1 MSHEYQLWGGKVKMV
16 QDLGGLETI
25 TINHRTF
32 TENREV
38 LGEVLKDAQQFLSRR
53 YPKGEVLSLDWFE
66 TELGYAKN
74 DAYTIMVRK
83 QPGPKGQVVAVLAY
97 DVAKVPKAPYTRK
110 KLISDRKN
118 HYTSLLYA
126 AARGEKYEPELR
138 LLVEQ
143 VILAAQEYSASKH
156 RKNVGILSN
165 DLRHPNVLK
174 DISKKYGGGYLP
186 KAGVP
191 TLDDDVVRAD
201 YNKNFERDHDEKLLA
216 IPFNGKL
223 TKSMANRLWAH
234 ALDDGYNEKKPWH
247 VGYKPLTNTKYFKD
261 FAAEIDATPGRNVTF
276 RPIK

>member
-1 MSHEYQLWGGKVKMV
+1 MNIMNRGGKFKMV

-25 TINHRTF
+25 AINHKTF

-53 YPKGEVLSLDWFE
+53 YPKGEVLSLEWFE

-74 DAYTIMVRK
+74 DAYNILVRK
-83 QPGPKGQVVAVLAY
+83 QPGPQGQIVAVLAY
-97 DVAKVPKAPYTRK
+97 DVARVPKAPYTRK
-110 KLISDRKN
+110 KIISDRKN

-143 VILAAQEYSASKH
+143 AMQAAQQYSASKH
-156 RKNVGILSN
+156 SKNIGILTN
-165 DLRHPNVLK
+165 DLNRPNVLK
-174 DISKKYGGGYLP
+174 ELSRKYGGGFLG
-186 KAGVP
+186 KKVGVP
-191 TLDDDVVRAD
+191 TLDDETVRAD
-201 YNKNFERDHDEKLLA
+201 YDNNFVRDHDEKLVA
-216 IPFNGKL
+216 IPLNGKL
-223 TKSMANRLWAH
+223 TKSMAKRLWAH

-247 VGYKPLTNTKYFKD
+247 VGYKPLTNAPYFKD
-261 FAAEIDATPGRNVTF
+261 FAVEVDAMPGRNVTF

>member
-1 MSHEYQLWGGKVKMV
+1 MV
-16 QDLGGLETI
+16 QELGGLETI
-25 TINHRTF
+25 TINHKTF

-53 YPKGEVLSLDWFE
+53 YPRGEVLSLDWFE
-66 TELGYAKN
+66 TELGYTKN

-110 KLISDRKN
+110 KFISDRKN

-138 LLVEQ
+138 LLVDQ
-143 VILAAQEYSASKH
+143 AIQAAQEYSASKH
-156 RKNVGILSN
+156 RKNVGILTN
-165 DLRHPNVLK
+165 DLNRPNVLRE
-174 DISKKYGGGYLP
+174 ISRKYGGGFVG
-186 KAGVP
+186 KNVGVP
-191 TLDDDVVRAD
+191 TLDDETVRAD
-201 YNKNFERDHDEKLLA
+201 YNKNFEPDHYEKLLA

-223 TKSMANRLWAH
+223 TKSMAKRLWAH

-247 VGYKPLTNTKYFKD
+247 VGYKPLTTAKYFKE
-261 FAAEIDATPGRNVTF
+261 FAAEVDAMPGRNVKF
-276 RPIK
+276 RPI